1 MPARPSNRPLCRDCG
16 GFPVVSITTGAR
28 HRDGSRVLL
37 RIVCRGCNGTGHVI
51 PASALVRI
59 GR

>member
-1 MPARPSNRPLCRDCG
+1 MPASNSNRPICRDCG

-37 RIVCRGCNGTGHVI
+37 RAVCRACNGIGHPT
-51 PASALVRI
+51 PAAALSAR
-59 GR
+59 R